1 MKPTFKLGNITFSS
15 ENPSTGRKESL
26 AIEGIEIQC
35 DITLQELVQ
44 LNRDAALVSDR
55 ILRFFKGE
63 LPDMIRNCGRAV
75 SEVREIQNK
84 QKLTYREQKFL
95 LKQRLKARK
104 AERKAEEQKEPE
116 QTFKGPTSRA

>member
-26 AIEGIEIQC
+26 TIEGIEMQC

-44 LNRDAALVSDR
+44 LNRDAALASDR

-63 LPDMIRNCGRAV
+63 LPDMLRNCGRAIG
-75 SEVREIQNK
+75 EVREIQNR
-84 QKLTYREQKFL
+84 QKLAYKEQKFL
-95 LKQRLKARK
+95 LKQRLKAQK
-104 AERKAEEQKEPE
+104 AERKAEKEE
-116 QTFKGPTSRA
+116 KE